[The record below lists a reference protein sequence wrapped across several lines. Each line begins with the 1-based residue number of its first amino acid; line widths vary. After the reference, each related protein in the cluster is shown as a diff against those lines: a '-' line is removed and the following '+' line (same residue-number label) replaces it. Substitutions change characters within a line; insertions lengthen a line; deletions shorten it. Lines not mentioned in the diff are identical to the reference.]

1 MCAQSLRSCRRR
13 RPRGETALA
22 VKRSRESSALGEK
35 KDLMKEKNRQ
45 APRCIYPDSR
55 ILQLPVGDFK
65 CPPPR
70 HRAGSAL
77 SKRLEKFSPLPVLSL
92 LPSFSAP
99 PPSILHRTQK
109 GHLVLSGE
117 PLVESCLSSE
127 NNTPPPLTA
136 APPGSVSEVPATHS
150 STIFAKARRQ
160 SPGRTSP
167 QLFVRLVIATRHP
180 AS

>member
-1 MCAQSLRSCRRR
+1 MH
-13 RPRGETALA
+13 
-22 VKRSRESSALGEK
+22 
-35 KDLMKEKNRQ
+35 
-45 APRCIYPDSR
+45 
-55 ILQLPVGDFK
+55 
-65 CPPPR
+65 PPPR
-70 HRAGSAL
+70 HGAGSAL

-127 NNTPPPLTA
+127 KNTPPSPAPPPTA
-136 APPGSVSEVPATHS
+136 APLGSVSEVPATHS

-167 QLFVRLVIATRHP
+167 
-180 AS
+180 